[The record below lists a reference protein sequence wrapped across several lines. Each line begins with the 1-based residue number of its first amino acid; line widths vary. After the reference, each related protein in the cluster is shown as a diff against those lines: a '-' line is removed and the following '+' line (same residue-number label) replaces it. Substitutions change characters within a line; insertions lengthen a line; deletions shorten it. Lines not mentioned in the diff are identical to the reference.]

1 MPQYETYH
9 CESDTYIYY
18 WLMNLGEMDTA
29 NYNMDKLYLNS
40 GFPRLIS
47 VIRWPKNV
55 VIETHEAT
63 KSNIDRFLSFFKPI
77 Y

>member
-1 MPQYETYH
+1 MPEYGTYH
-9 CESDTYIYY
+9 CESYTSIYY
-18 WLMNLGEMDTA
+18 WLMNLGEI
-29 NYNMDKLYLNS
+29 YNMEKLYLNS

-47 VIRWPKNV
+47 VIRWPKHV

-63 KSNIDRFLSFFKPI
+63 KSNIDRVFSFFKPI